1 VWLPVLVWVVEQAIV
16 HAIAVGQAHARER
29 VACTTTWYVPACAE
43 AMLQVSA
50 LVAPSD
56 LQSLLVAV
64 GWLPNSAHQVG
75 VGLPLW
81 SGRALFQ
88 KT

>member
-1 VWLPVLVWVVEQAIV
+1 
-16 HAIAVGQAHARER
+16 
-29 VACTTTWYVPACAE
+29 
-43 AMLQVSA
+43 MLQVSA